1 MRGASMDRREF
12 NSVCLSLSGV
22 CALLLSGP
30 VQATSLA
37 ELSQG
42 DAVKGLK
49 AALEQGARAAVSSL
63 GKTNG
68 FLGNEKVRIPL
79 PGYLNDAAQLLRTFG
94 QGPRLD
100 ELVTAMNRAAE
111 AAVPQARDMLLAAV
125 RAMSVEDAKKILAGG
140 DTSVTAF
147 FAEKTRQPL
156 TQKFLPVVT
165 RSTEKVGAA
174 AQYNQLAGK
183 VAELGLMRREDASIQ
198 QYVTGK
204 ALDGLY
210 FVIGEEE
217 RQIRRDPVGTGS
229 ALLSKVFGALK

>member
-1 MRGASMDRREF
+1 MDRREF
-12 NSVCLSLSGV
+12 NSVWLPLWGLGPALLAGQAHALSL
-22 CALLLSGP
+22 AD
-30 VQATSLA
+30 
-37 ELSQG
+37 LSQG
-42 DAVKGLK
+42 DAAKGLK
-49 AALEQGARAAVSSL
+49 AALEQGVRAAVSSL
-63 GKTNG
+63 GKTDG

-79 PGYLNDAAQLLRTFG
+79 PGYLNDASQLLRTFG
-94 QGPRLD
+94 WGARLD

-125 RAMSVEDAKKILAGG
+125 RSMSVDDAKKILAGG
-140 DTSVTAF
+140 DTSVTDF
-147 FAEKTRQPL
+147 FAAKTRQPL

-210 FVIGEEE
+210 FMIGEEE

-229 ALLSKVFGALK
+229 AVLGKAFGALK

>member
-1 MRGASMDRREF
+1 MDRRKF
-12 NSVCLSLSGV
+12 NSVCLPVLG
-22 CALLLSGP
+22 LGP
-30 VQATSLA
+30 VLLAGQAHALSLA
-37 ELSQG
+37 DLSQG
-42 DAVKGLK
+42 DAAKGLK

-63 GKTNG
+63 GKTDG
-68 FLGNEKVRIPL
+68 FLANEKVRIPL
-79 PGYLNDAAQLLRTFG
+79 PGYLNDASQLLRTFG
-94 QGPRLD
+94 WGARLD

-125 RAMSVEDAKKILAGG
+125 RSMSVDDAKKILAGG
-140 DTSVTAF
+140 DTSVTDF
-147 FAEKTRQPL
+147 FAAKTRQPL
-156 TQKFLPVVT
+156 TLKFLPVVT

-210 FVIGEEE
+210 FMIGEEE

-229 ALLSKVFGALK
+229 AVLGKVFGALK